1 MSQRSQSASL
11 LSRIAFLSA
20 LIGVSGTALAQDA
33 DRPLETNPTESQENE
48 AQRIVESRDSA
59 MSVTLDLRAAFYAE
73 ADFDTPV
80 GEIESTTYGAK
91 VGLMFP
97 IDDRARFQLSFG
109 ADITDYNIT
118 PVAGAVGTTAA
129 TVGAQ
134 FDSVLEY
141 GVDAMYFRSIDDERS
156 YFVGGGIGIAAE
168 GGADDALT
176 WNALGGFAIQSSPN
190 FRWGLGIGVFSQIE
204 DDVRVLPLP
213 QIYIGFD
220 EYWSLESMGPGLKL
234 NYKWSDDLSMG
245 VLAQFDGKSF
255 RVDDDNTLVPDGAVK
270 ITGVPISYYMDY
282 SGGESSRISLF
293 AQVGVVLGGSMEI
306 LNSTG
311 NTVVDEDIDA
321 SVFAG
326 LGLKIAF

>member
-1 MSQRSQSASL
+1 MNQRTQSASK
-11 LSRIAFLSA
+11 LSRIAILSA
-20 LIGVSGTALAQDA
+20 LIGGSGAAIAQDA
-33 DRPLETNPTESQENE
+33 DRPLETTETQSQEND
-48 AQRIVESRDSA
+48 ARKIVESRDPG

-73 ADFDTPV
+73 TDFDTPV

-97 IDDRARFQLSFG
+97 IDDRARLQMSFG
-109 ADITDYNIT
+109 ADITDYDIT

-134 FDSVLEY
+134 FDSVIEY
-141 GVDAMYFRSIDDERS
+141 GVDAMYFRAIDAERS

-176 WNALGGFAIQSSPN
+176 WNALGGFSIQSSPN

-204 DDVRVLPLP
+204 DDVRMLPLP
-213 QIYIGFD
+213 QIAIGFD
-220 EYWSLESMGPGLKL
+220 DYWSLESKGPGVKL
-234 NYKWSDDLSMG
+234 NYKWSEQLSMG

-255 RVDDDNTLVPDGAVK
+255 RIDDDNTLVPDGAVK
-270 ITGVPISYYMDY
+270 ITGVPVSYYLDY

-306 LNSTG
+306 LNSSG

-321 SVFAG
+321 GVFAG
-326 LGLKIAF
+326 VGLKIAF